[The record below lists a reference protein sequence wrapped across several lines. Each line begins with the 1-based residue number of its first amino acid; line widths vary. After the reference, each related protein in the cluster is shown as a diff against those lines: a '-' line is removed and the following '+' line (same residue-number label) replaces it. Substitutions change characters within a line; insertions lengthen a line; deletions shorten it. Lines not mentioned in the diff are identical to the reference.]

1 MSDDQ
6 NGMETPWSRPVDE
19 VAEHYDVSSSEGLS
33 EGEADDR
40 LERYGRNELRESER
54 KPWWKILYEQFT
66 GFIIILLGAA
76 AIGALA
82 IGETIEGVSVIAV
95 LIING
100 IIGFVTE
107 MRAVSSMESLQ
118 ELTEIETRVRRDGE
132 DREIPAEELVPG
144 DLVVLEAGD
153 VVPADLRVVE
163 AAKLQADES
172 ALTGESV
179 PVGKTS
185 DATDAD
191 TPLAERENMLY
202 KGTYVTRGSVE
213 AVVVS
218 TGMDT
223 ELGKICQSL
232 QEAAEEK
239 TPLQQR
245 LDQLGMKR
253 VPLLVVVATIV
264 LLSGWLRG
272 HDLLLMVEE
281 AIALA
286 IATVPEGLP
295 IVATLVLARGMWR
308 MAERNALI
316 SNLAS
321 VETLGSTNI
330 IATDKT
336 GTLTEN
342 EMTVSEFELASG
354 TVEVTGTGL
363 DTEGTFHRPDQ
374 DSDGGSDPAMGD
386 GGLQVEAPQND
397 VLHEAVEVGVLC
409 NNASVTETDGEAET
423 TGDPMEAALL
433 IAGLKADIDR
443 DDLLDSIP
451 EAREVSFDP
460 SVKMMATYHEQ
471 DGRYRVAVKGAPGAV
486 VEAATHQV
494 TEDGTEELSA
504 ADKDEWI
511 EKSDR
516 MAEDGLRVLAVARK
530 TVDDPETEP
539 YENLELIGL
548 VGMIDPPREE
558 IKSTIETCKQAGIRV
573 VMVTGDH
580 AGTAK
585 NIAKSVGIVDSDDAD
600 VVEGSEIEAPE
611 NLSEEE
617 KERFANASIF
627 ARVNPE
633 NKLDLIELHQGLG
646 SIVAM
651 TGDGVNDS
659 PALKSADIGVAMGQR
674 GTQVAQEAS
683 DMILRDDNFTSI
695 YHAVREGRNI
705 FQNIRKFVLYL
716 MSCNVSE
723 LTSILLATLV
733 ALPLPILPLQI
744 LFLNV
749 VNDIF
754 PAFALGA
761 CDAGEDVMNRPPRD
775 ADEPIMTRTNWT
787 ELALYGTALSVATV
801 GALWIAIGM
810 YGRGSRA
817 AVTVSFLTLAFAQLF
832 HVFNMREV
840 TADLLRNEVTEN
852 LYVWGAVAL
861 SGIIV
866 ASTLYIPGVSTALK
880 TTPIGIEG
888 WTVVFGMSLIPLA
901 VGQVE
906 REVRRRFGTP
916 AFGTMIENALF
927 D

>member
-1 MSDDQ
+1 MTDDQ
-6 NGMETPWSRPVDE
+6 NGMDTPWSRLVEE
-19 VAEHYDVSSSEGLS
+19 VTEHYDVTSSEGLS
-33 EGEADDR
+33 EREADDR
-40 LERYGRNELRESER
+40 LDRYGRNELRESER

-66 GFIIILLGAA
+66 GFIIVLLGAA

-82 IGETIEGVSVIAV
+82 IGENIEGVSVIAV

-132 DREIPAEELVPG
+132 DQEIPAEELVPG
-144 DLVVLEAGD
+144 DVVVLEAGD

-163 AAKLQADES
+163 GNKLQADES

-185 DATDAD
+185 EPIDED
-191 TPLAERENMLY
+191 TPLADRENMLY
-202 KGTYVTRGSVE
+202 KGTYVTRGSAE

-223 ELGKICQSL
+223 ELGKISESL

-245 LDQLGMKR
+245 LDDLGMKL

-330 IATDKT
+330 ICTDKT

-342 EMTVSEFELASG
+342 EMTVSEIELANGS
-354 TVEVTGTGL
+354 VEVTGTGL
-363 DTEGTFHRPDQ
+363 DTDGTFHRPDQ
-374 DSDGGSDPAMGD
+374 AADGGSDPTIGD
-386 GGLQVEAPQND
+386 GGLKLDAPENRPLDEA
-397 VLHEAVEVGVLC
+397 LEVGVLC

-423 TGDPMEAALL
+423 TGEPMEAALL
-433 IAGLKADIDR
+433 IAGLKADMDR
-443 DDLLDSIP
+443 DDLLESMP
-451 EAREVSFDP
+451 ETREVSFDP
-460 SVKMMATYHEQ
+460 SVKMMATYHEV
-471 DGRYRVAVKGAPGAV
+471 DGRHKVAVKGAPRAV
-486 VEAATHQV
+486 IDSATHQV
-494 TEDGTEELSA
+494 TEDGTEELSDEA
-504 ADKDEWI
+504 RDEWI

-530 TVDDPETEP
+530 TVDDPEAEP

-558 IKSTIETCKQAGIRV
+558 VKSTIEGCKEAGMRV

-585 NIAKSVGIVDSDDAD
+585 NIAKSVGLVDENDPD
-600 VVEGSEIEAPE
+600 VVEGSELDDPE
-611 NLSEEE
+611 NLSEDE
-617 KERFANASIF
+617 KERFADASIF

-633 NKLDLIELHQGLG
+633 NKLDLIELHQGIG

-659 PALKSADIGVAMGQR
+659 PALKKADIGVAMGQR

-705 FQNIRKFVLYL
+705 FRNIRKFVLYL

-733 ALPLPILPLQI
+733 GLPLPILPLQI

-761 CDAGEDVMNRPPRD
+761 CDAGEEVMNRPPRD
-775 ADEPIMTRTNWT
+775 PDEPIMTRTNWS
-787 ELALYGTALSVATV
+787 ELALYGAALSVATV
-801 GALWIAIGM
+801 GALA
-810 YGRGSRA
+810 
-817 AVTVSFLTLAFAQLF
+817 
-832 HVFNMREV
+832 
-840 TADLLRNEVTEN
+840 
-852 LYVWGAVAL
+852 
-861 SGIIV
+861 
-866 ASTLYIPGVSTALK
+866 
-880 TTPIGIEG
+880 
-888 WTVVFGMSLIPLA
+888 
-901 VGQVE
+901 
-906 REVRRRFGTP
+906 
-916 AFGTMIENALF
+916 
-927 D
+927 

>member
-1 MSDDQ
+1 MSDDR
-6 NGMETPWSRPVDE
+6 NGMETPWSVAVTE
-19 VAEHYDVSSSEGLS
+19 VLDHHDVSSSEGLS
-33 EGEADDR
+33 EREAADR
-40 LERYGRNELRESER
+40 LERFGRNELRESER

-76 AIGALA
+76 ALGALA
-82 IGETIEGVSVIAV
+82 IGETIEGYSVIAV

-107 MRAVSSMESLQ
+107 MRAISSMESLQ

-132 DREIPAEELVPG
+132 DHEIPAEELVPG

-163 AAKLQADES
+163 ANKLQADES

-185 DATDAD
+185 DVIDAD
-191 TPLAERENMLY
+191 APLAERENMLY

-223 ELGKICQSL
+223 ELGKISESL

-245 LDQLGMKR
+245 LDELGMKL

-308 MAERNALI
+308 MADRNALI

-342 EMTVSEFELASG
+342 EMTVSEIELASG

-363 DTEGTFHRPDQ
+363 DTEGTFHRPDESG
-374 DSDGGSDPAMGD
+374 DGSDAAIGD
-386 GGLQVEAPQND
+386 GGLKLDAPENRPLDEA
-397 VLHEAVEVGVLC
+397 LEVGVLC
-409 NNASVTETDGEAET
+409 NNASVTETDGETET

-443 DDLLDSIP
+443 DDLLDSMP

-460 SVKMMATYHEQ
+460 SVKMMATYHEV
-471 DGRYRVAVKGAPGAV
+471 DGRYKVAVKGAPRAV
-486 VEAATHQV
+486 VEAATRQV
-494 TEDGTEELSA
+494 TEDGTEDLSDGA
-504 ADKDEWI
+504 KEDWI
-511 EKSDR
+511 ERSDR
-516 MAEDGLRVLAVARK
+516 MAEDGLRVLALARK

-539 YENLELIGL
+539 YENLELLGL
-548 VGMIDPPREE
+548 VGLIDPPREE
-558 IKSTIETCKQAGIRV
+558 VKSTIETCKQAGIRV

-580 AGTAK
+580 AGTAR
-585 NIAKSVGIVDSDDAD
+585 NIAKSVGIVDSDDAE
-600 VVEGSEIEAPE
+600 VVEGSELDDPE
-611 NLSEEE
+611 NLSEDE

-705 FQNIRKFVLYL
+705 FRNIRKFVLYL

-733 ALPLPILPLQI
+733 GLPLPILPLQI

-761 CDAGEDVMNRPPRD
+761 CDAGDDVMNRPPRD
-775 ADEPIMTRTNWT
+775 PDEPIMTRTNWT

-801 GALWIAIGM
+801 GALAIAGGL
-810 YGRGSRA
+810 YGQGSRA
-817 AVTVSFLTLAFAQLF
+817 AVTVSFLTLAFGQLF

-840 TADLLRNEVTEN
+840 TSNLLRNEVTEN

-880 TTPIGIEG
+880 TTPIGVEG
-888 WTVVFGMSLIPLA
+888 WTVVFGMSLIPLV
-901 VGQVE
+901 VGQIE
-906 REVRRRFGTP
+906 RETRRHFGTP
-916 AFGTMIENALF
+916 KLGTMIENALS